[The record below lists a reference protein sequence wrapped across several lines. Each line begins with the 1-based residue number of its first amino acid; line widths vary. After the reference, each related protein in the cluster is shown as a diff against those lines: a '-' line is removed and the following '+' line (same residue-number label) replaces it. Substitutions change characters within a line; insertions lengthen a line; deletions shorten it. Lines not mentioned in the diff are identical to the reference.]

1 LRYGKSKHYRAP
13 ERQTSRVTLCT
24 SRGRPRRHIGDLS
37 REARRYASLAVTT
50 LVKIC
55 RNGMERNRLVA
66 ARELLDR
73 GYGRPI
79 QMVDASILM
88 KKLSELSPEELAG
101 LEARLLTAA
110 TADGEPSRSPGR
122 CDLHPDR
129 NCQAQ
134 RRRSASLAR

>member
-1 LRYGKSKHYRAP
+1 MNPSGKGGFMKGQSGNP
-13 ERQTSRVTLCT
+13 G
-24 SRGRPRRHIGDLS
+24 GRSRRHIGDLS
-37 REARRYASLAVTT
+37 REARRYASLAVSTS
-50 LVKIC
+50 VKIC

-79 QMVDASILM
+79 QMIDASILM

-110 TADGEPSRSPGR
+110 TADGEPSQK
-122 CDLHPDR
+122 DFFH
-129 NCQAQ
+129 
-134 RRRSASLAR
+134 